1 MFFRHAALARGLFLL
16 CAGGA
21 SLLCGQAAAPPFT
34 FVSFD
39 YPGALSTTLYG
50 INNRGDVV
58 GSYENPAN
66 YFHGFVY
73 RDGKFNSI
81 DGPGAAFTEI
91 RGIDEVGNIVGT
103 FITLDAVLANA
114 PGGGFQGL
122 YQKNGGALTTLNI
135 PGHLNT
141 IFQRIKHSGLIYG
154 CYHDEGFDNTPQ
166 ESMHG
171 IITHAATLPQGAFDA
186 MPDGTTMN
194 VGGDAKGTRFAG
206 QWYDFAVSRH
216 RGYLIENGR
225 RLDFDAPGSNLTMAW
240 DMDAAGDVVGM
251 WGDPD
256 GHPDP
261 EATSTGAYHGFLR
274 DFQGNFTSLDF
285 PASIDTKAYG
295 INNLGYVVGSYRD
308 AGGNGHGFVARKG
321 SSASR

>member
-1 MFFRHAALARGLFLL
+1 MIFHRKPLLSGLFLL
-16 CAGGA
+16 CAGCA
-21 SLLCGQAAAPPFT
+21 PLLAAQPFT
-34 FVSFD
+34 FASFD
-39 YPGALSTTLYG
+39 FPGAAATTLWG

-73 RDGKFNSI
+73 RDGQFTSI

-91 RGIDEVGNIVGT
+91 RGIDDAGDIVGT
-103 FITLDAVLANA
+103 FITLDAFLANA

-122 YQKNGGALTTLNI
+122 FQKHGGDLTTMNV
-135 PGHLNT
+135 PAHLNT
-141 IFQRIKHSGLIYG
+141 MLQRIKHSGLIYG
-154 CYHDEGFDNTPQ
+154 CYHDDGMFDGPR

-171 IITHAATLPQGAFDA
+171 IVTHAATLPQGSFDA

-194 VGGDAKGTRFAG
+194 VGGDAKGSRFAG

-216 RGYLIENGR
+216 RGYLVENGR
-225 RLDFDAPGSNLTMAW
+225 RLDFDAPGSNLTTAW
-240 DMDAAGDVVGM
+240 DMDAAGDVVGV

-274 DFQGNFTSLDF
+274 DFQGAFTSLDF
-285 PASIDTKAYG
+285 PAAIDTKAYG
-295 INNLGYVVGSYRD
+295 INNLGYVVGSYINAD
-308 AGGNGHGFVARKG
+308 GNRHGFIARKG
-321 SSASR
+321 LSASK